1 MIISIYIFAYSPAS
15 MNALVRPTSVV
26 LQSQINGGSIAT
38 DTSTT
43 VMNHGGRVV
52 TGAASTTS
60 QRGGVVL
67 AVCVTCVSGVTG
79 VPCQ

>member
-1 MIISIYIFAYSPAS
+1 

-52 TGAASTTS
+52 TGAASTIS
-60 QRGGVVL
+60 QRGGVVS
-67 AVCVTCVSGVTG
+67 VSPASV
-79 VPCQ
+79 VSPEYRASECRYSSPELS